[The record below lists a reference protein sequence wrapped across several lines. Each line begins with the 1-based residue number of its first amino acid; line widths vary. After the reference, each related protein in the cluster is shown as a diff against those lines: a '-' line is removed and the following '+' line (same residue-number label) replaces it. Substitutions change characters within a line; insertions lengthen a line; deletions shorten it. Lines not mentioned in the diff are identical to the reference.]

1 MVLPNFKAYPSN
13 LLTEVWM
20 CFPHFRHHSR
30 LPLPLPQEGCQTSR
44 GTPASW
50 VSCSVNR
57 TEPPVG
63 RLRRVKG
70 CRSTQQLN
78 NSVIDSTTSSPSQQ
92 QCHRLNNI
100 VTESTTASPSRQQQ
114 HRINST
120 IRAPRLGSQKEL
132 SRAKLNRSSLVLLL
146 YYFPTETISTLNS
159 RSSNFDFNEL
169 VRPNLRL
176 DHHENWTLA
185 APTSNLLPV
194 KISSSGSNGK
204 A

>member
-20 CFPHFRHHSR
+20 RFPHFPHHSR

-70 CRSTQQLN
+70 CRLTQQLN

-100 VTESTTASPSRQQQ
+100 VSEPTT
-114 HRINST
+114 
-120 IRAPRLGSQKEL
+120 
-132 SRAKLNRSSLVLLL
+132 
-146 YYFPTETISTLNS
+146 
-159 RSSNFDFNEL
+159 
-169 VRPNLRL
+169 
-176 DHHENWTLA
+176 
-185 APTSNLLPV
+185 TSNQLNQQGIETWLPKGAV
-194 KISSSGSNGK
+194 KGEAEPVQSCGDRVKGGFSAGALHPYVG
-204 A
+204 